1 MSGRYLRDVG
11 MAPSSQALEPPQF
24 PGRFRSR
31 GAEGMTTCP
40 ICLSILEPASA
51 ACVLCG
57 EPTYVDQGELAYHAQ
72 CMDEVLHHGQEVVE
86 Q

>member
-1 MSGRYLRDVG
+1 
-11 MAPSSQALEPPQF
+11 
-24 PGRFRSR
+24 
-31 GAEGMTTCP
+31 MTTCP